1 MGLGLGFSD
10 GRGARRRSVL
20 YLHRHT
26 KARSKLLRRG
36 KLTAH
41 LVLHR
46 LVRRR
51 PLLLYRSMQLA
62 VIASSGL
69 GTAAVV
75 GRAAALL
82 LASTAVAARGRG
94 GRPEAV
100 AWMCGG

>member
-1 MGLGLGFSD
+1 
-10 GRGARRRSVL
+10 
-20 YLHRHT
+20 
-26 KARSKLLRRG
+26 
-36 KLTAH
+36 
-41 LVLHR
+41 
-46 LVRRR
+46 
-51 PLLLYRSMQLA
+51 MQLA

-94 GRPEAV
+94 GREAI